1 MKNGGVN
8 SDLAAKL
15 NKKNEV
21 IKKLKDT
28 VESNREEINGYKKEI
43 SDLRKMLEELS
54 QKVSSLT
61 EEANKNKVSVS
72 KLTFIS
78 ERPIKKRKK
87 VSQEDSTNSEEEM
100 EAEEPPEA
108 TYADK
113 LKKVPP
119 ITVQGADYW
128 QELRKVIKENNIN
141 VDKAKLIGDDLK
153 IFPTNPED
161 YRKITNILSENKK
174 PYYTYLLKE
183 DKKIYAVLKGLSK
196 NEFIPLIK
204 EDLLHRGLND
214 ENVEIVQMKSR
225 KDGKPLSFFQI
236 KTTDPK
242 IFNIQRLLDL
252 VVTIEPKRKPLGPPQ
267 CYNCQRLG
275 HTQSLCSMPP
285 RCVKCAGNHPS
296 KTCQLT
302 KPEDPI
308 KESNATCVNCENK
321 GHPASYKG
329 CPAYKKATY
338 KPKIQQVDN
347 NKGQSGKSKTTNNKE
362 QEELIKSMLPAILQ
376 AVQKYLSENSSNNA

>member
-1 MKNGGVN
+1 MKNGGAN

-28 VESNREEINGYKKEI
+28 VESNREEINEYKKEI
-43 SDLRKMLEELS
+43 SDLRKMVEELS
-54 QKVSSLT
+54 QKVFSLT
-61 EEANKNKVSVS
+61 EEANKHKVSVS

-100 EAEEPPEA
+100 EVEEPPEA

-183 DKKIYAVLKGLSK
+183 DKKIYAVLKGL
-196 NEFIPLIK
+196 
-204 EDLLHRGLND
+204 
-214 ENVEIVQMKSR
+214 
-225 KDGKPLSFFQI
+225 
-236 KTTDPK
+236 
-242 IFNIQRLLDL
+242 
-252 VVTIEPKRKPLGPPQ
+252 
-267 CYNCQRLG
+267 
-275 HTQSLCSMPP
+275 
-285 RCVKCAGNHPS
+285 
-296 KTCQLT
+296 
-302 KPEDPI
+302 
-308 KESNATCVNCENK
+308 
-321 GHPASYKG
+321 
-329 CPAYKKATY
+329 
-338 KPKIQQVDN
+338 
-347 NKGQSGKSKTTNNKE
+347 
-362 QEELIKSMLPAILQ
+362 
-376 AVQKYLSENSSNNA
+376 